1 MQDCIHV
8 GLSAKEPHISAE
20 EPHIS
25 GKITVYPQKSPK
37 CPQKSPLYPKRDLH
51 QKRPHCTSTASGQVI
66 LQKQGSFATEI

>member
-1 MQDCIHV
+1 MQDCRHL

-25 GKITVYPQKSPK
+25 GKKTMYPQKPS
-37 CPQKSPLYPKRDLH
+37 CLQKSPVYLKRDLH

-66 LQKQGSFATEI
+66 LQKQGSFAIET